1 MVTLALL
8 RQQGAS
14 PSMSNMHSKI
24 KNWELSD
31 PANTGSVVANRANS
45 RHSELR
51 LANYK
56 LFASR
61 LSGEFRTK
69 VRTRTRT
76 EGQL

>member
-14 PSMSNMHSKI
+14 PSMSNRHSKI

-31 PANTGSVVANRANS
+31 PANTGSVVANRGSS

-51 LANYK
+51 LAN
-56 LFASR
+56 
-61 LSGEFRTK
+61 
-69 VRTRTRT
+69 
-76 EGQL
+76 